1 MYYSDEITDLM
12 RKHHQSL
19 SEKDQRKYAAFLSRK
34 TWSWW
39 NYLHSPSFGSR
50 QEYNSQGN

>member
-19 SEKDQRKYAAFLSRK
+19 SEKDQRKYAAIEAV
-34 TWSWW
+34 TWPWW
-39 NYLHSPSFGSR
+39 NYLHSQSFGSR